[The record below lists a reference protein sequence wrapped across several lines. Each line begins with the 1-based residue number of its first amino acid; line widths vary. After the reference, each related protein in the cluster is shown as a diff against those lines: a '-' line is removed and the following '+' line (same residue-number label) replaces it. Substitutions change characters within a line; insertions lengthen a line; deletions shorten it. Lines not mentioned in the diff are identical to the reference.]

1 MGCSPSRD
9 QDIILHENVHKK
21 MLIHDITVKKN
32 PWTESPFEADLD
44 VEYDPWE
51 GSIKRSDSEKS
62 KSVRIVSPPKSLS
75 SASGENVSIVDLR
88 ARSVLVN
95 ASKKFAVESKTSES
109 QTDNPDGVD
118 FDWDLTDK
126 TDIETQVMIACHQ
139 IKVCSELL
147 SL

>member
-1 MGCSPSRD
+1 MITANVSKVMGCSPSRE
-9 QDIILHENVHKK
+9 QDIILRKNEHEK

-32 PWTESPFEADLD
+32 PWTESPFEAD

-51 GSIKRSDSEKS
+51 GSMKRSIDRS
-62 KSVRIVSPPKSLS
+62 KNNSLRVLSPPKSSLS
-75 SASGENVSIVDLR
+75 STSGENVSIVDLR
-88 ARSVLVN
+88 AQSVLVN

-126 TDIETQVMIACHQ
+126 TDIETQVMFEIQ
-139 IKVCSELL
+139 
-147 SL
+147 

>member
-1 MGCSPSRD
+1 
-9 QDIILHENVHKK
+9 

-32 PWTESPFEADLD
+32 PWTESPFEAD

-51 GSIKRSDSEKS
+51 GSMKRSVLEKS
-62 KSVRIVSPPKSLS
+62 NSVRILSPPKSLS
-75 SASGENVSIVDLR
+75 SVSAENVSIVDLR
-88 ARSVLVN
+88 AQSVLVN

-126 TDIETQVMIACHQ
+126 TDIETQV
-139 IKVCSELL
+139 KFELQRVFWL
-147 SL
+147 

>member
-1 MGCSPSRD
+1 MCFITANVSKVMGCSPSRE
-9 QDIILHENVHKK
+9 QDIILRENEHKK

-32 PWTESPFEADLD
+32 PWTESPFEAD

-51 GSIKRSDSEKS
+51 GSMKKSFLEKRN
-62 KSVRIVSPPKSLS
+62 SVRVLSPPKSSLS
-75 SASGENVSIVDLR
+75 STSGENVSIVDLR
-88 ARSVLVN
+88 AQSVLVN

-126 TDIETQVMIACHQ
+126 TDNETQVMF
-139 IKVCSELL
+139 ELQ
-147 SL
+147 